1 MIIRKPYAFFI
12 KMFKPIHLILAIL
25 VAYLIYLENKT
36 LNFLNTYINSSMGI
50 GLQNVKNNLLIYLIP
65 IIIIILS
72 LIILGVMFRKKKP
85 SAFYLINIFAF
96 VIVLIINLY
105 TTNFLNVIQN
115 SVVSI
120 RIVKLIHDL
129 VFINIII
136 GSISFVFFII
146 RGMGVNIKKFDFD
159 SEISKFD
166 ISESDKEEIEL
177 DINVDLNES
186 KRKRRKFRRNIKYTY
201 IENKFLF
208 NITFVLFIIISFLSA
223 FIIVSM
229 LNRTNK
235 EGVIYSSGTFN
246 FKVNRTIVLN
256 TSYKG
261 EKLTDNYL
269 VVVDTSIASNLS
281 NKSLFL
287 NDFSLK
293 INDFVFKPTTNY
305 SNSLLDIGNVYNGYN
320 LSNEFTN
327 YLFVYEIP
335 SEYMNSN
342 MYFRYSNTGEIISI
356 KLSPKELVSND
367 FSISEKL
374 GEEIDFG
381 ESIGNIKFK
390 INDFELKNKFIL
402 EYNYCYKKNDC
413 LLSKEYLKPSI
424 NTNFDKYVL
433 RLNVDYNDSSDLN
446 TGGFYELLSK
456 FGSIYYYV
464 NDTWNIQNGS
474 FEEIKSNKVNT
485 KNDIY
490 IGVNSSINDATS
502 IKLVFNIR
510 GSKYE
515 YVLK

>member
-12 KMFKPIHLILAIL
+12 KMFKPIHFILAVL
-25 VAYLIYLENKT
+25 AAYLIYLENKT

-50 GLQNVKNNLLIYLIP
+50 GLQNIKNNIIIYVIP

-85 SAFYLINIFAF
+85 ITFYLVNIFAF
-96 VIVLIINLY
+96 LVVLIINLY
-105 TTNFLNVIQN
+105 TANFIDIIQN

-120 RIVKLIHDL
+120 RTVKLIHDL

-146 RGMGVNIKKFDFD
+146 RSMGINIKKFDFD

-186 KRKRRKFRRNIKYTY
+186 KRKRRRFIRNIKYTY

-208 NITFVLFIIISFLSA
+208 NFIFVLFVIVVSLSI
-223 FIIVSM
+223 FIVVAK
-229 LNRTNK
+229 LNKINK
-235 EGVIYSSGTFN
+235 EGVVYSADTFD
-246 FKVNRTIVLN
+246 FKVNRTIILN

-269 VVVDTSIASNLS
+269 IVVDTSIASNSS
-281 NKSLFL
+281 NNSLFL

-293 INDFVFKPTTNY
+293 INDYVFKPTTNY
-305 SNSLLDIGNVYNGYN
+305 SDSLFDIGNVYNEAN
-320 LSNEFTN
+320 LSTEFVN

-335 SEYMNSN
+335 REYINN
-342 MYFRYSNTGEIISI
+342 KMYFRYNNIDEIISV
-356 KLSPKELVSND
+356 KLNPKELISGNL
-367 FSISEKL
+367 SINKSLK
-374 GEEIDFG
+374 EEIDFS
-381 ESIGNIKFK
+381 ESIGNIKFR
-390 INDFELKNKFIL
+390 INDFEIKDKFLL
-402 EYNYCYKKNDC
+402 EYNYCYKKNEC

-424 NTNFDKYVL
+424 DTNFDKYIL
-433 RLNVDYNDSSDLN
+433 RLNVEYNDNSYLN
-446 TGGFYELLSK
+446 TERFYDLFSK
-456 FGSIYYYV
+456 FGSIYYCI
-464 NDTWNIQNGS
+464 NDTCYIQSGI
-474 FEEIKSNKVNT
+474 FEEIKSNKINT
-485 KNDIY
+485 KNNIY
-490 IGVNSSINDATS
+490 IGINSSINNATS